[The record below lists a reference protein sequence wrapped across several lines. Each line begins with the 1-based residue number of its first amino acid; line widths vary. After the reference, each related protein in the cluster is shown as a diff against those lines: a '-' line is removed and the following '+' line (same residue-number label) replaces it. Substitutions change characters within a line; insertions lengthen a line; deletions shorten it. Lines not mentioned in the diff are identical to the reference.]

1 MNSNTPS
8 RRFGAST
15 VHLPP
20 GAWRL
25 LLDFLVDR
33 FPTIERTV
41 WQDRMARGRVQ
52 DADGR
57 PLPEDSPYQAGTKVR
72 YFREVTAE
80 PIVPFEAEVLYR
92 DEHLLVADK
101 PHFLPVV
108 PSGPYVEQTLVARL
122 ARQLDNPQVVPL
134 HRLDR
139 LTAGLVLFS
148 LRPESRNDYL
158 ALFRERRIQKQYEA
172 IARPLPE
179 LSYPHVRKS
188 RLVEGDP
195 FILSAEAE
203 GAVNAE
209 TRIEVLETAPDWWR
223 YRLDPITGRKHQL
236 RVHMSALGAPIRYD
250 PFYPVLA
257 PRDAPDDY
265 ARPLAL
271 LARRLEFTDPIS
283 GEDRLFES
291 QRSLGTLD

>member
-1 MNSNTPS
+1 MKSSTQS
-8 RRFGAST
+8 QRFGASM
-15 VHLPP
+15 VHLPS
-20 GAWRL
+20 GAWSL

-33 FPTIERTV
+33 FPTIERAV

-57 PLPEDSPYQAGTKVR
+57 PLLADTPYQAGIKIR
-72 YFREVTAE
+72 YFREVTKE
-80 PIVPFEAEVLYR
+80 PNVPFEAQILYR

-172 IARPLPE
+172 IAKPLPE
-179 LSYPHVRKS
+179 LFYPHVRRS

-195 FILSAEAE
+195 FILSAEADG
-203 GAVNAE
+203 GANAE
-209 TRIEVLETAPDWWR
+209 TRIEVLERAANWWR
-223 YRLDPITGRKHQL
+223 YRLDPVTGRKHQL

-271 LARRLEFTDPIS
+271 LARRLQFTDPIS